1 MERTVP
7 VPSKRSQFKDT
18 PILKYRYLFTRPC
31 SQNGADRDARDL
43 LLMTPLHW
51 AVERGCVGAME
62 ILLKHG
68 ASPDLESK
76 FGKSPLDIASDN
88 GRPDL
93 YEILLVIKRTLGM
106 ASCAIRI
113 S

>member
-1 MERTVP
+1 M
-7 VPSKRSQFKDT
+7 KDT
-18 PILKYRYLFTRPC
+18 PILNYRYLFTRPC

-51 AVERGCVGAME
+51 SVERGCVGAME

>member
-1 MERTVP
+1 M
-7 VPSKRSQFKDT
+7 
-18 PILKYRYLFTRPC
+18 
-31 SQNGADRDARDL
+31 
-43 LLMTPLHW
+43 
-51 AVERGCVGAME
+51 GAME

-93 YEILLVIKRTLGM
+93 YEILLVIKRTPYVLCDSYQLKFFTFSRREIPVVSAVKFFANLNSSILNFVM
-106 ASCAIRI
+106 MNYHFV
-113 S
+113 